1 MNLNLAT
8 IQIITDIQPIPDA
21 DAIEVASVMGW
32 KCVVKKGE
40 FKIGDKCVYI
50 GIDTIVPETP
60 QFEFLRK
67 AHYRIKT
74 IRLRK
79 QLSQGI
85 IFPLTIIQNQQE
97 WVEGQDVTEIVNVR
111 KYEKPIPINLAGIIK
126 GNFPSYIP
134 KTDEIMLQS
143 ILSVLNEIKD
153 KEVYITVKCDGT
165 SATFVNHDNEVHVC
179 SRNLSLKETED
190 NVYWKMYH
198 KYHLENM
205 PPEFAVQGEICGPGI
220 QKNKLELTEQELFV
234 FDIYNINQGKYLNY
248 FEMVDFCKNY
258 NLQTV
263 PLIQVCKFDYTL
275 EQLLEMAK
283 GKYPNGQNREG
294 IVIRPVNE
302 SYSKIIDKKYGRQG
316 RMSFKVLNNDY
327 LEKDDD

>member
-1 MNLNLAT
+1 MNTNLAT
-8 IQIITDIQPIPDA
+8 IQIITDIQSIPDA
-21 DAIEVASVMGW
+21 DSIEVATVMGW
-32 KCVVKKGE
+32 KCVVKKDE

-67 AHYRIKT
+67 AHFRIKT

-85 IFPLTIIQNQQE
+85 IFPVTIIQNQQE
-97 WVEGQDVTEIVNVR
+97 WIEGQDVTELIGVK
-111 KYEKPIPINLAGIIK
+111 KYEKQIPINLAGQIK
-126 GNFPSYIP
+126 RQFPSYVP

-143 ILSVLNEIKD
+143 ILPVLDEIKD

-165 SATFVNHDNEVHVC
+165 SVTFINYNNEIDVC
-179 SRNLSLKETED
+179 SRNLSLKETE
-190 NVYWKMYH
+190 NNIYWKIYH
-198 KYHLENM
+198 KYNLGDI
-205 PPEFAVQGEICGPGI
+205 PDGFAIQGEICGTGI
-220 QKNKLELTEQELFV
+220 QKNKLGLSEQELFV
-234 FDIYNINQGKYLNY
+234 FNVYNIKQGKYLGY
-248 FEMVDFCKNY
+248 FDMIDFCKNY

-263 PLIQVCKFDYTL
+263 PLIQVCKFDFTL

-283 GKYPNGQNREG
+283 GKYKSGQNREG
-294 IVIRPVNE
+294 IVIRPIIE
-302 SYSKIIDKKYGRQG
+302 CYSKIIDEKYGMQG

-327 LEKDDD
+327 LEKDED